1 MIRIPR
7 ISEEL
12 EDLMMYLIGYST
24 QSEGVIHSNLLFA
37 GVYQEGVEMGTDG
50 EPRWSAYTVNTL
62 IRMCND
68 KWGMN
73 IKEVKEE

>member
-1 MIRIPR
+1 MRKPR

-24 QSEGVIHSNLLFA
+24 EHIA
-37 GVYQEGVEMGTDG
+37 GVYQEGVEMGIDG
-50 EPRWSAYTVNTL
+50 EPRWSIETVNKL

-68 KWGMN
+68 RWGMN
-73 IKEVKEE
+73 IEEVKE